1 MSISKETLRGYLL
14 EEALAYL
21 IKNAGY
27 NLLVDE
33 RQDPQELKNEHH
45 GIVVKGRGAE
55 HQADVLGQLNWI
67 PAFTYPIRLF
77 VEAKFRK
84 SKTGINT
91 VRNAVGIIQ
100 DINQNFHIHNRRN
113 VLIKR
118 YSYNY
123 AIFSTSGFT
132 KDAEDMAFAH
142 GISLIDLRNP
152 DFNQLLDI
160 IDNAADLIVQRIFVN
175 KDFSNNQDSGV
186 EKFTSEKNIISQM
199 RKYIRTELHTIP
211 EEYEEYI
218 ENYNYRHLKSIF
230 NIYLSEMLNTVRKYG
245 ELFMGMANGPF
256 LLVLK
261 ADDPERFLAYS
272 REYPT
277 HEVSISWSRE
287 IENGRLWTIQ
297 PFDKKEGYKLSFV
310 LPDKLGDWI
319 FNSTDPINYARD
331 VKGDFLSNITIY
343 RLDWGRD
350 YLFRL
355 IYRPREIKQ
364 NW

>member
-1 MSISKETLRGYLL
+1 MSISKEALRGYLL

-21 IKNAGY
+21 IKNTGY

-33 RQDPQELKNEHH
+33 RQDPQELKNKHH

-77 VEAKFRK
+77 VEAKFRNK
-84 SKTGINT
+84 KTGIDT
-91 VRNAVGIIQ
+91 VRNAVGVIH
-100 DINQNFHIHNRRN
+100 DINQNFYNKRN

-132 KDAEDMAFAH
+132 SDAEDMAFAH

-152 DFNQLLDI
+152 DFNELLNI
-160 IDNAADLIVQRIFVN
+160 IDNAADIIVQIIFGN
-175 KDFSNNQDSGV
+175 KDFLNNQNSGV
-186 EKFTSEKNIISQM
+186 KKLTSDKNIISKM
-199 RKYIRTELHTIP
+199 RKYIRMELHTIP
-211 EEYEEYI
+211 EEYI
-218 ENYNYRHLKSIF
+218 ENYNYRHLESIF

-245 ELFMGMANGPF
+245 ELFLGMANGPF

-277 HEVSISWSRE
+277 HEVSISWSGE

-297 PFDKKEGYKLSFV
+297 PFNKKEGYKLSFV
-310 LPDKLGDWI
+310 LSDKLGDWI

-331 VKGDFLSNITIY
+331 VKGDLLSNITIY
-343 RLDWGRD
+343 RLDWRRD

-364 NW
+364 NYSK